1 MIKIFFGLKIFTK
14 IVYYFSVT
22 ISNYKYSNLEGVV
35 IFNNFQI
42 DYEFDFLNKYI
53 PPPREIKTG
62 NHAAIIG
69 WNKPFTPNE
78 LNTNDIT

>member
-1 MIKIFFGLKIFTK
+1 MSNSKYLNLKRF
-14 IVYYFSVT
+14 
-22 ISNYKYSNLEGVV
+22 V
-35 IFNNFQI
+35 IFKNLHI
-42 DYEFDFLNKYI
+42 YYEFDFLNKYI